1 MKMVILVL
9 ESCWKC
15 FCLFLRLMFWV
26 EVENPKIGKAAM
38 DGTSKESIVTSDIT
52 WPNGIAIDYTSKL
65 SSLYCFYELSF
76 DRKIKVFE
84 KYII

>member
-1 MKMVILVL
+1 
-9 ESCWKC
+9 
-15 FCLFLRLMFWV
+15 MFWV

-76 DRKIKVFE
+76 DRKIKVF
-84 KYII
+84 KKIYNLVLLFKRFCKVLL

>member
-1 MKMVILVL
+1 
-9 ESCWKC
+9 
-15 FCLFLRLMFWV
+15 MFWV

-76 DRKIKVFE
+76 DRKIKVLKNIYNLVLLF
-84 KYII
+84 KRFCKVLL

>member
-1 MKMVILVL
+1 
-9 ESCWKC
+9 
-15 FCLFLRLMFWV
+15 MFWV

-76 DRKIKVFE
+76 DRKIKVF
-84 KYII
+84 KNIYNLVLLFKRFCKVLL

>member
-1 MKMVILVL
+1 
-9 ESCWKC
+9 
-15 FCLFLRLMFWV
+15 MFWV

-65 SSLYCFYELSF
+65 SILYCFYELSF
-76 DRKIKVFE
+76 DRKIKVFK

>member
-1 MKMVILVL
+1 
-9 ESCWKC
+9 
-15 FCLFLRLMFWV
+15 MFWV

-65 SSLYCFYELSF
+65 SSLYCFMNYRLIARLKF
-76 DRKIKVFE
+76 LKNI
-84 KYII
+84 

>member
-1 MKMVILVL
+1 
-9 ESCWKC
+9 
-15 FCLFLRLMFWV
+15 MFWV

-76 DRKIKVFE
+76 DRKIKVLKKIYNLVLLF
-84 KYII
+84 KRFCKVLL

>member
-1 MKMVILVL
+1 
-9 ESCWKC
+9 
-15 FCLFLRLMFWV
+15 MFWV

-65 SSLYCFYELSF
+65 SSLYFFHELSF
-76 DRKIKVFE
+76 DRKIKVFK
-84 KYII
+84 KYIIWFYYLNASAKFFYKNLQY